1 MLKKA
6 YEVSAVKNICC
17 NKAINSSNFRD
28 LGIKCNFVAQ
38 FSIEQTNF
46 MDKTA
51 PKVAS
56 SDSKSDLNDKKLFI
70 ETYGCQMNVADSEV
84 VASIMEMDGFEITDN
99 INDANAIFVNTCSVR
114 DNAEQKVIQ
123 RLKFF
128 QSMKR
133 KKKGLVVG
141 VIGCMA
147 ERVKEELITEH
158 GVNIVV
164 GPDAYLDIPNLI
176 NSVEAGEKAIN
187 VELSKT
193 ETYKDVM
200 PTRIGASISGF
211 VSIMRGCDKFCTY
224 CIVPYTRGRERSR
237 DIESILN
244 EIRDL
249 KSKNY
254 KEVTL
259 LGQTVNSYSFTR
271 EDGTVIGFPEL
282 LSIIAEL
289 VPDMRIRFT
298 SPHPKD
304 MTDETLEVMAKYDN
318 ICKFIHLPVQSGS
331 NKVLQAMNRK
341 YTREWYLDRVAAMR
355 RLMPDIAIGTDIFC
369 GFSGE
374 TEEDH
379 QESLDLMR
387 QAKFEMAFMFK
398 YSERPGTVAAKRL
411 PDDVPEEVKLR
422 RLNEI
427 IALQNELSNQSNQND
442 IGREYEVMV
451 EGFSKRSK
459 EQLFG
464 RTSQNKVVIFPREG
478 RKIGE
483 FIKVKIL
490 SASSATL
497 IGEVVE

>member
-1 MLKKA
+1 
-6 YEVSAVKNICC
+6 
-17 NKAINSSNFRD
+17 
-28 LGIKCNFVAQ
+28 
-38 FSIEQTNF
+38 

-464 RTSQNKVVIFPREG
+464 RTSQNKVV
-478 RKIGE
+478 
-483 FIKVKIL
+483 
-490 SASSATL
+490 
-497 IGEVVE
+497 

>member
-1 MLKKA
+1 M
-6 YEVSAVKNICC
+6 N
-17 NKAINSSNFRD
+17 
-28 LGIKCNFVAQ
+28 
-38 FSIEQTNF
+38 EQ
-46 MDKTA
+46 
-51 PKVAS
+51 KVVTP
-56 SDSKSDLNDKKLFI
+56 DSKSALNDKKLFI

-84 VASIMEMDGFEITDN
+84 VASIMEMDGFELTDD
-99 INDANAIFVNTCSVR
+99 INDANAVFVNTCSVR
-114 DNAEQKVIQ
+114 DNAEQKVVQ
-123 RLKFF
+123 RLKYF
-128 QSMKR
+128 QSLKR
-133 KKKGLVVG
+133 KNKKLIVG

-147 ERVKEELITEH
+147 ERVKDELITDH

-176 NSVEAGEKAIN
+176 NSVEHGEKAIN

-193 ETYKDVM
+193 ETYKDVL

-237 DIESILN
+237 DVESILN

-249 KSKNY
+249 QSKNY

-259 LGQTVNSYSFTR
+259 LGQTVNSYHFVR
-271 EDGTVIGFPEL
+271 EDGTVVGFPEL
-282 LSIIAEL
+282 LGIVAEM

-304 MTDETLEVMAKYDN
+304 MTDETIMAMAKYPN
-318 ICKFIHLPVQSGS
+318 ICRFIHLPVQSGS
-331 NKVLQAMNRK
+331 NKILKLMNRK
-341 YTREWYLDRVAAMR
+341 YTREWYLDRVATMR
-355 RLMPDIAIGTDIFC
+355 RLIPDVSIGTDIFC
-369 GFSGE
+369 GFSDE

-379 QESLDLMR
+379 QESLALMR
-387 QAKFEMAFMFK
+387 EAKFDMSFMFK

-411 PDDVPEEVKLR
+411 PDNVPEDVKIR

-427 IALQNELSNQSNQND
+427 IAVQNELSLASNQND
-442 IGREYEVMV
+442 IGKTFEVMV

-478 RKIGE
+478 RHIGE
-483 FIKVKIL
+483 FIKVKVL
-490 SASSATL
+490 SVSSATL
-497 IGEVVE
+497 IGEVVA

>member
-1 MLKKA
+1 M
-6 YEVSAVKNICC
+6 N
-17 NKAINSSNFRD
+17 
-28 LGIKCNFVAQ
+28 
-38 FSIEQTNF
+38 EQT
-46 MDKTA
+46 
-51 PKVAS
+51 VAS
-56 SDSKSDLNDKKLFI
+56 PDSKSALNDKKLFI

-84 VASIMEMDGFEITDN
+84 VASIMEMDGFELTEN
-99 INDANAIFVNTCSVR
+99 IEDANAIFVNTCSVR
-114 DNAEQKVIQ
+114 DNAEQKVVQ

-133 KKKGLVVG
+133 KNKKLIVG

-147 ERVKEELITEH
+147 ERVKDELITDH

-176 NSVEAGEKAIN
+176 NSVESGEKAIN

-193 ETYKDVM
+193 ETYKDVL

-237 DIESILN
+237 DVESILN

-259 LGQTVNSYSFTR
+259 LGQTVNSYHFVR
-271 EDGTVIGFPEL
+271 EDGVVVGFPEL
-282 LSIIAEL
+282 LGIVAEM

-304 MTDETLEVMAKYDN
+304 MTDETIMAMAKYPN
-318 ICKFIHLPVQSGS
+318 ICRFIHLPVQSGS
-331 NKVLQAMNRK
+331 NKILQLMNRK
-341 YTREWYLDRVAAMR
+341 YTREWYLDRVATMR
-355 RLMPDIAIGTDIFC
+355 RLIPDVSIGTDIFC
-369 GFSGE
+369 GFSDE

-379 QESLDLMR
+379 QDSLSLMR
-387 QAKFEMAFMFK
+387 EAKFDMSFMFK
-398 YSERPGTVAAKRL
+398 YSERPGTVAAKRM
-411 PDDVPEEVKLR
+411 PDNVPEDVKIR

-427 IALQNELSNQSNQND
+427 IAVQNELSLQSNQND
-442 IGREYEVMV
+442 IGKVYEVMV

-478 RKIGE
+478 RHIGE
-483 FIKVKIL
+483 FIKIKVL

-497 IGEVVE
+497 IGEVAV